1 MQFAFLL
8 NSSSTMARKFPTPGS
23 PSLMQANAMVRGM
36 GRGYG
41 NTQNSRLKPYLP
53 LDTSTMFAC
62 QYFVQKI
69 KSYTRIVQHSKQYLT
84 KVPFSGFILYTQQ
97 LELLC
102 TASKA
107 SPWKALFIAT
117 VGSRISFT
125 NSPNSRFQLND
136 PVTLRV
142 ILLIESQNQ
151 LVQCSSLYISQ
162 NDAQQV
168 FTLMVTLRILL
179 FDHLSEFKLN

>member
-1 MQFAFLL
+1 
-8 NSSSTMARKFPTPGS
+8 MARKFPTPGS
-23 PSLMQANAMVRGM
+23 PSLMLANAMVRGM

-41 NTQNSRLKPYLP
+41 NTWNSRLKPYLP

-62 QYFVQKI
+62 QYFIQKI
-69 KSYTRIVQHSKQYLT
+69 KSYTHIVQHSKQYLT

-107 SPWKALFIAT
+107 SPRKALLI
-117 VGSRISFT
+117 VESRILFT

-142 ILLIESQNQ
+142 ILLLES
-151 LVQCSSLYISQ
+151 
-162 NDAQQV
+162 
-168 FTLMVTLRILL
+168 
-179 FDHLSEFKLN
+179 

>member
-41 NTQNSRLKPYLP
+41 NTWNSRLSSHIYLSILP
-53 LDTSTMFAC
+53 PCLHVSIS
-62 QYFVQKI
+62 YK
-69 KSYTRIVQHSKQYLT
+69 KSKVTRVQHSKQYLT

-107 SPWKALFIAT
+107 SPWKALLIAT

>member
-23 PSLMQANAMVRGM
+23 PSLMQANGVWEHLEFTPIR
-36 GRGYG
+36 
-41 NTQNSRLKPYLP
+41 PYLP

-62 QYFVQKI
+62 QYFIQKI
-69 KSYTRIVQHSKQYLT
+69 RSYTHIVQHSKQYLT

-107 SPWKALFIAT
+107 SPWKALLIVT
-117 VGSRISFT
+117 VGSKISFT